1 MYYALIGEDAPG
13 TLDMR
18 LAVRPEHV
26 ARLELLRNEGR
37 LLLAGPMPAID
48 SPDPGP
54 AGFLGSLIVAE
65 FDSLASAE
73 AWAREDPYTR
83 AGVFAQVTVRPFRK
97 TLP

>member
-13 TLDMR
+13 TLDTR

-73 AWAREDPYTR
+73 AWAREDPYTQ